1 MEITV
6 NVTNDGLTID
16 VKIEGSGPPGK
27 TPVKGVDYW
36 TDADKREIIDEV
48 LEEIPGGG
56 GGGSGNVFSL
66 DISTIAVL
74 DLSEYESMSEKDAE
88 TLYLIRG

>member
-36 TDADKREIIDEV
+36 TDEDKREIIDEV

-66 DISTIAVL
+66 DISTIVVL
-74 DLSEYESMSEKDAE
+74 DLSEYESMGEKDAE

>member
-36 TDADKREIIDEV
+36 TENDKREIINEV
-48 LEEIPGGG
+48 LDEIPGGS
-56 GGGSGNVFSL
+56 GGSGNVFSH
-66 DISTIAVL
+66 DISTIVVL
-74 DLSEYESMSEKDAE
+74 DLSEYESIDEKDAE

>member
-6 NVTNDGLTID
+6 NVTNDRLTID
-16 VKIEGSGPPGK
+16 VKIEGAGPPGK

-36 TDADKREIIDEV
+36 TDEDKREIIDEV

-66 DISTIAVL
+66 DISTIVVL

>member
-16 VKIEGSGPPGK
+16 VKIEGSGPPGR

-36 TDADKREIIDEV
+36 TEADKREIIDEV
-48 LEEIPGGG
+48 IEEIPGG

-66 DISTIAVL
+66 DVSTIVVL
-74 DLSEYESMSEKDAE
+74 DLAEYDAIEQKDAE